1 MFILERN
8 AYRIKYKE
16 LQIIKYSPTFS
27 SSGERWGLDSHS
39 GDWDGKDEQC
49 GLDSVATGG
58 SGWRHIEWCEGGA
71 TLMLVST
78 RTCSALKEKK
88 KFFNQNQTKERK
100 KLWCLFSLWWALHL
114 LSCGP
119 GQFFYSQS

>member
-16 LQIIKYSPTFS
+16 LQIIKYSPMFS
-27 SSGERWGLDSHS
+27 SSGERRGLDSRS
-39 GDWDGKDEQC
+39 GDWDGKDERR

-58 SGWRHIEWCEGGA
+58 SGWRRIEQREGGA

-78 RTCSALKEKK
+78 RTHSALKEKK
-88 KFFNQNQTKERK
+88 KI
-100 KLWCLFSLWWALHL
+100 
-114 LSCGP
+114 
-119 GQFFYSQS
+119 